1 MTLTVKSI
9 NIKNMKRTLITIVTI
24 VLAAG
29 AVVAQ
34 PKAVGARLGYN
45 FEASYQHE
53 TMSGMIE
60 VDAGVTPFIY
70 QKAIMYDEN
79 STPVELS
86 YHYGRAQAVVF
97 YDYMMNLASD
107 CYWYIGGGIGVS
119 WGYGDFFELPR
130 YNKHGELV
138 TYRRLGLP
146 VGAQIG
152 FEYDF
157 SIPLN
162 LSLDWRPMINLF
174 GLRQGDFTSNLLNVA
189 IGVRYRF

>member
-1 MTLTVKSI
+1 MDTIYLDNAATSFPKPEGVAEAMVRYLTE
-9 NIKNMKRTLITIVTI
+9 
-24 VLAAG
+24 
-29 AVVAQ
+29 
-34 PKAVGARLGYN
+34 VGAPLNR
-45 FEASYQHE
+45 S
-53 TMSGMIE
+53 
-60 VDAGVTPFIY
+60 V
-70 QKAIMYDEN
+70 
-79 STPVELS
+79 
-86 YHYGRAQAVVF
+86 YGRAQAVVF

-107 CYWYIGGGIGVS
+107 FYWYIGGGIGVS